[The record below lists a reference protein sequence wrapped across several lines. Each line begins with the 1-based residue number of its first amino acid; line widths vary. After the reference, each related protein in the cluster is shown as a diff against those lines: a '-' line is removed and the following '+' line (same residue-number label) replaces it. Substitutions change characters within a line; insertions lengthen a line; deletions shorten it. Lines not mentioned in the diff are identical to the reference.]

1 MDDGRI
7 ESILQM
13 LTLGILERNNL
24 KFCGFILQLK
34 GAFWDFNLIEGSNN
48 VLQKF
53 NAETLKY
60 FSEGCKAAE
69 EFMWNFE
76 TFAYWWVKQQ
86 PSFTINHLRSTRGER
101 GTCLKTKFRIYICA
115 GCWGLMQFCFS
126 AIQSLTVVQM
136 F

>member
-53 NAETLKY
+53 NAGTLKY

-101 GTCLKTKFRIYICA
+101 GTCLQIKIQKSYLCRMFRT
-115 GCWGLMQFCFS
+115 LQFCFS